1 MSANNQTKSNG
12 RGGRRPGAGR
22 PPGTANLKTREIADR
37 AAEEGLTPLEYM
49 LQVMRDE
56 ANEPRDRLSAAVSA
70 APYIHPKLSSIEHT
84 GTGADGSIKTENKW
98 TVELVQTNG
107 VPPNAA

>member
-1 MSANNQTKSNG
+1 MANIQDKSSH
-12 RGGRRPGAGR
+12 GGARKGAGR
-22 PPGTANLKTREIADR
+22 PPGSANRKTREIADR
-37 AAEEGLTPLEYM
+37 AAQEGLTPLEFM

-70 APYIHPKLSSIEHT
+70 APYMHPKLASIEHT
-84 GTGADGSIKTENKW
+84 GADGGAIKTENKW
-98 TVELVQTNG
+98 QVELVSVNG